1 MKKRAEKP
9 RKTLRPSPNEAAN
22 ILQTEKEKRKKI
34 RLKQIRE
41 QEKAFSRKVLED
53 GRRRKTAELNHITK
67 NLKNKWKEK
76 QDEKQSDLEQKYQE
90 NLAEVGG
97 GHRKACEDHTNYNKS
112 GLSEEEKQRLLKASE
127 RYKKALEQ
135 LTYNRAKSTKVER
148 ERSEARAHA
157 LEIERIR
164 AAEIA
169 ALPLRVDPVKDIFV
183 KRDSRTEKQK
193 SAPVSDSYTTSRFH
207 LHPSV
212 QEDARQAAKE
222 EEERIQVIM
231 EEVQRDKAE
240 QVEKARLRHKHAL
253 AQLQLEEDHKNL
265 MEELNQLERCDRQ
278 RRQDAVAKIPVSYM
292 GDLAV
297 ALGRPE
303 RVASE
308 DSIQSAIH
316 KVSEEAGSDEK
327 PPGKIPTNVGPN
339 VSSETPQQSSDK
351 RKEPEEVHLHDK
363 GPKVPPED
371 PLRRLL
377 QKIERQRDQWK
388 SQQLEKDDA
397 HSRTAGTSTGLPQ
410 KLPLSVPSSG
420 IKENRVPET
429 VPVSASPESLT
440 ERNISV
446 TDMHEIP
453 EVGRMPHFDNED
465 KAEISNETKRFQRH
479 LDHGHT
485 PGIQGG
491 DIDVPQP
498 SQSQRRTLFHP
509 LEAARRSFG
518 ATSSEVVPS
527 AQLTQQDALLEQEKL
542 KLRLQQ
548 QTLRQQQLEQELQ
561 YYHKQLTRVYG
572 HAEVP
577 TRSLEPGLDNSQTD
591 SLVDSSA
598 SRMHHDMASS
608 QGELLGTKA
617 IHSVGQPHAILDHS
631 DSAQESSPLMS
642 EALNSST
649 VGSVT
654 SDETERQ
661 LPSEFKQTLADAQAT
676 ADKAAQLSQREKNV
690 LDELHQVAE
699 NDPFCSHALPERDSP
714 SVSTP
719 STLSLS
725 VTMPSELS
733 LTSAVS
739 QTSQTM
745 PVRFF
750 THPFSFASQRQPP
763 FTDIG
768 NAGTTKSVTS
778 LHTKTSPKFGFSRP
792 LASVTVSQHA
802 SYFPTV
808 SYQTAQTSG
817 GSPSALHV
825 SGSTDNSRSSL
836 ASYQPAQGIGSGV
849 SQQPE
854 QSSASYFT
862 DSGSR
867 ATVATPLGDN
877 AVYNSV
883 TRSGGVS
890 KSSAVLQQ
898 SSLGY
903 SPGYIDYYQKMIEE
917 ERQLF
922 EEQRN
927 RIQHYSDLLKNPQE
941 VPGAQ
946 THLASQTISKYDPS
960 ELNSGLPT
968 YLGKSS
974 EGVGAENKENHGY
987 VANSDELMRQDRLLN
1002 VSKRLDAF
1010 EKSLSTSVSSRAG
1023 TSVSFVSKP
1032 LSKDEGSFGSSEAR
1046 YSSFPPKTI
1055 GLGSLG
1061 SAGSTLS
1068 SLSELTEMITKLTSS
1083 SDETEESSLKEKAVG
1098 DPQSKRIALET
1109 NTKTGLGSDSQCS
1122 FSWPARDFIQGGP
1135 AVSSL
1140 YNPSQLSFS
1149 PTNAVTN
1156 LAYSQAPIVSVPRTR
1171 WTRGSDGK
1179 PWYVLSRSSTLSS
1192 VGGLFTRDNISTLGN
1207 TEDNVFTGSGKDNV
1221 HTSGSMESGSIS
1233 SLPSST
1239 FHTDSEEQGNLPS
1252 TFSSATNGSN

>member
-1 MKKRAEKP
+1 M
-9 RKTLRPSPNEAAN
+9 
-22 ILQTEKEKRKKI
+22 
-34 RLKQIRE
+34 
-41 QEKAFSRKVLED
+41 
-53 GRRRKTAELNHITK
+53 
-67 NLKNKWKEK
+67 
-76 QDEKQSDLEQKYQE
+76 
-90 NLAEVGG
+90 
-97 GHRKACEDHTNYNKS
+97 
-112 GLSEEEKQRLLKASE
+112 
-127 RYKKALEQ
+127 
-135 LTYNRAKSTKVER
+135 
-148 ERSEARAHA
+148 
-157 LEIERIR
+157 
-164 AAEIA
+164 
-169 ALPLRVDPVKDIFV
+169 
-183 KRDSRTEKQK
+183 
-193 SAPVSDSYTTSRFH
+193 
-207 LHPSV
+207 
-212 QEDARQAAKE
+212 
-222 EEERIQVIM
+222 
-231 EEVQRDKAE
+231 
-240 QVEKARLRHKHAL
+240 
-253 AQLQLEEDHKNL
+253 
-265 MEELNQLERCDRQ
+265 
-278 RRQDAVAKIPVSYM
+278 
-292 GDLAV
+292 
-297 ALGRPE
+297 
-303 RVASE
+303 
-308 DSIQSAIH
+308 
-316 KVSEEAGSDEK
+316 
-327 PPGKIPTNVGPN
+327 
-339 VSSETPQQSSDK
+339 
-351 RKEPEEVHLHDK
+351 
-363 GPKVPPED
+363 
-371 PLRRLL
+371 LL
-377 QKIERQRDQWK
+377 Q
-388 SQQLEKDDA
+388 
-397 HSRTAGTSTGLPQ
+397 
-410 KLPLSVPSSG
+410 
-420 IKENRVPET
+420 
-429 VPVSASPESLT
+429 
-440 ERNISV
+440 
-446 TDMHEIP
+446 
-453 EVGRMPHFDNED
+453 
-465 KAEISNETKRFQRH
+465 
-479 LDHGHT
+479 
-485 PGIQGG
+485 
-491 DIDVPQP
+491 
-498 SQSQRRTLFHP
+498 
-509 LEAARRSFG
+509 
-518 ATSSEVVPS
+518 
-527 AQLTQQDALLEQEKL
+527 
-542 KLRLQQ
+542 
-548 QTLRQQQLEQELQ
+548 
-561 YYHKQLTRVYG
+561 
-572 HAEVP
+572 
-577 TRSLEPGLDNSQTD
+577 
-591 SLVDSSA
+591 
-598 SRMHHDMASS
+598 
-608 QGELLGTKA
+608 GTKA

-676 ADKAAQLSQREKNV
+676 ADKAAQLRQREKNV

-903 SPGYIDYYQKMIEE
+903 SPGYVDYYQKMIEE

-1207 TEDNVFTGSGKDNV
+1207 TEDNVFTGSGKDNGKCY
-1221 HTSGSMESGSIS
+1221 S
-1233 SLPSST
+1233 
-1239 FHTDSEEQGNLPS
+1239 
-1252 TFSSATNGSN
+1252 